1 MKTLGIITL
10 INVFAFFLFM
20 LFTPAVSQ
28 EISVEAGYKGPS
40 YGDTVTPLPSGEKSQ
55 NKLWWHDE
63 KWWAYLWNAREQHYS
78 IYMYDRQS
86 GSWEETEIRLDDRPR
101 SKADLLWDGNKLY
114 IATHRYSHYPETV
127 SESYAARLYRLS
139 YDQNAQQ
146 YILDHGFP
154 VNINN
159 MKSES
164 LTIAKDSSGQL
175 WITWT
180 AYESIWLN
188 RSLQNDTIWGEPF
201 VLPVATG
208 PVERD
213 DISAIVALPQGE
225 IGVMWSDQNDMAFY
239 FTVHRDSDAD
249 TVWQHLEVV
258 LKDDIL
264 GAIAD
269 DHINMAVAYKDS
281 ALYAVTKTSL
291 SGSNAPLI
299 YLLKRTSGGEW
310 SKFLVSER
318 EYRHAEPIVLL
329 NEESDQL
336 YILAM
341 SDNVAPQMIYL
352 KSTSTQNIHFA
363 PGLGAPVI
371 ASNPA
376 DLMNEPTS
384 TRQNL
389 NARTGLMV
397 MASDE
402 QSRHY
407 YYNYIDLGS
416 ERPQLL
422 SITPSHF
429 TSGQRVKLGG
439 IGFELVNSI
448 YINDSLIS
456 NYEIVSD
463 NIIYVTV
470 PDYIS
475 SGTIKVRNAF
485 GDSER
490 EFSRRYRIHTNST
503 GEGNILFFP
512 DQNAFDKNSTVQCAA
527 VPAPGWTFE
536 RWEGDLSGKAYLQ
549 TLLID
554 SEKSIQARFI
564 QQCDDA
570 TAGISHAWS
579 KSAFFTD
586 KLLIKSPL
594 FPSRSNGNYLVSI
607 TTLPPVGVDNI
618 TGHNLEWQHLN
629 TQVSTMGEFQT
640 DIWMARGQA
649 PAWDAVEAI
658 LADRSRSAIITVSQ
672 FSGTDSLVTGTLKAI
687 NSNLMPDSVK
697 VGGLSDQ
704 YSIVF
709 NKTFERSLAIHI
721 LVTEAQTHNPIVSN
735 RLHTKI
741 DAGSEQDTLSVYIF
755 DTPFCTNEKILSSY
769 FNTYSDWTLQS
780 VEVKGKTTISSVQN
794 ATHPDESSLV
804 IFPNYPNPF
813 NPSTRIRFQL
823 SKPGRWHVS
832 VYDILGREL
841 ARLFNRVFTAGTH
854 EFEWSAKNQQG
865 QPLSS
870 GIYFV
875 HFQSGTYVK
884 TVPVNLNR

>member
-10 INVFAFFLFM
+10 INVFVFLLFM
-20 LFTPAVSQ
+20 LLNPAVSQ

-40 YGDTVTPLPSGEKSQ
+40 YGDMVTPLPSGEKSQ
-55 NKLWWHDE
+55 SKLWWQDD
-63 KWWAYLWNAREQHYS
+63 KWWAYLWNGKEEHYS
-78 IYMYDRQS
+78 IYRYDPQNA
-86 GSWEETEIRLDDRPR
+86 SWQDTQVRLDDRPR

-127 SESYAARLYRLS
+127 SEFYAARLYRLS
-139 YDQNAQQ
+139 YDQNAEQ
-146 YILDHGFP
+146 YSLDAGFP

-164 LTIAKDSSGQL
+164 LTLAKDSSGQL

-188 RSLQNDTIWGEPF
+188 RSLQNDATWGEPF
-201 VLPVATG
+201 VLPLETG

-239 FTVHRDSDAD
+239 FTVHKDSDAD
-249 TVWQHLEVV
+249 TVWQHREVV

-269 DHINMAVAYKDS
+269 DHINMAVAYEDS
-281 ALYAVTKTSL
+281 TLYAVTKTSL

-299 YLLKRTSGGEW
+299 YLLKRSTGGEW
-310 SKFLVSER
+310 SKFPVSER

-341 SDNVAPQMIYL
+341 SDKVAPQMIYL
-352 KSTSTQNIHFA
+352 KSTSTRNIRFA

-371 ASNPA
+371 AGNAS
-376 DLMNEPTS
+376 DLLNEPTS
-384 TRQNL
+384 TKQNL
-389 NARTGLMV
+389 DAGTGLMV

-416 ERPQLL
+416 EKPQLL

-429 TSGQRVKLGG
+429 TGGQRVMLGG
-439 IGFELVNSI
+439 IGFESVNSI
-448 YINDSLIS
+448 FVNDSLIS
-456 NYEIVSD
+456 DYEIVSE

-475 SGTIKVRNAF
+475 SGKLRVRNAF

-490 EFSRRYRIHTNST
+490 DFSRRFRIHTIKT
-503 GEGNILFFP
+503 GEGNIVIFP

-527 VPAPGWTFE
+527 VPAPGWTFD
-536 RWEGDLSGKAYLQ
+536 RWEGDLSGKAYLES
-549 TLLID
+549 LLID
-554 SEKSIQARFI
+554 SEKTIHAHFI
-564 QQCDDA
+564 PRCDDA
-570 TAGISHAWS
+570 TAGISHTWS
-579 KSAFFTD
+579 KSAFFTN

-594 FPSRSNGNYLVSI
+594 FPSRSNGNYLVSV
-607 TTLPPVGVDNI
+607 TTLPPAGVDYI
-618 TGHNLEWQHLN
+618 TGHSLEWLRLN
-629 TQVSTMGEFQT
+629 TQVSTTGGFQT
-640 DIWMARGQA
+640 DIWMARGDG
-649 PAWDAVEAI
+649 PAWDAVTAI
-658 LADRSRSAIITVSQ
+658 LADRTKLAIITVSE
-672 FSGTDSLVTGTLKAI
+672 FSGTDSLVTGTLSAI
-687 NSNLMPDSVK
+687 NSNLMPDSTK
-697 VGGLSDQ
+697 VGGLSDR
-704 YSIVF
+704 YSVTF

-741 DAGSEQDTLSVYIF
+741 DAGSEQDTLSIYLF
-755 DTPFCTNEKILSSY
+755 DTPFCTNEKVLSSY

-794 ATHPDESSLV
+794 ATHPNESSLV
-804 IFPNYPNPF
+804 VFPNYPNPF

-823 SKPGRWHVS
+823 SQPGRWRVS

-841 ARLFNRVFTAGTH
+841 DRVFNRFFTAGNH
-854 EFEWSAKNQQG
+854 EFEWTAKNQQG

>member
-1 MKTLGIITL
+1 
-10 INVFAFFLFM
+10 M
-20 LFTPAVSQ
+20 LLTPAVSQ

-63 KWWAYLWNAREQHYS
+63 KWWAYLWNAREEHYS
-78 IYMYDRQS
+78 IYRYDRQS
-86 GSWEETEIRLDDRPR
+86 ASWKDTKITLDNRPR
-101 SKADLLWDGNKLY
+101 SKADVLSDGHKLY
-114 IATHRYSHYPETV
+114 IASHRYSHYPERV
-127 SESYAARLYRLS
+127 SEFYSTRLYRLT
-139 YDQNAQQ
+139 YNQNIQQ
-146 YILDHGFP
+146 YTLDDEFP

-164 LTIAKDSSGQL
+164 LTLAKDSRGKL

-180 AYESIWLN
+180 AYEQIWLN
-188 RSLQNDTIWGEPF
+188 RSLQNDATWRTPF
-201 VLPVATG
+201 VLPLETG

-213 DISAIVALPQGE
+213 DISAIVALPRGE

-239 FTVHRDSDAD
+239 FAVHKDSDAD
-249 TVWQHLEVV
+249 TVWQNREIV

-269 DHINMAVAYKDS
+269 DHINMAVAYEDS
-281 ALYAVTKTSL
+281 TLYAVTKTSL

-299 YLLKRTSGGEW
+299 YLLKRSTGGEW

-318 EYRHAEPIVLL
+318 EYRHTEPIVLL
-329 NEESDQL
+329 NEENDQL

-341 SDNVAPQMIYL
+341 SDKVTPQMVYL
-352 KSTSTQNIHFA
+352 KSTSTRNIRFA

-371 ASNPA
+371 ASNAA
-376 DLMNEPTS
+376 DLINEPSS
-384 TRQNL
+384 TKQNL
-389 NARTGLMV
+389 NATTGLMV

-407 YYNYIDLGS
+407 YYNYIDLGF
-416 ERPQLL
+416 EKPQLL

-429 TSGQRVKLGG
+429 TSGQRVMLGG
-439 IGFELVNSI
+439 IGFESVNSI
-448 YINDSLIS
+448 YVNDSLIS
-456 NYEIVSD
+456 DYEIISD

-475 SGTIKVRNAF
+475 TGKLRVRNAF

-490 EFSRRYRIHTNST
+490 EFSRRFRIHTTST

-527 VPAPGWTFE
+527 VPAPGWTFD

-554 SEKSIQARFI
+554 SEKSIQAHFI
-564 QQCDDA
+564 PQCDDA
-570 TAGISHAWS
+570 TAGITHAWS

-594 FPSRSNGNYLVSI
+594 FPSRSNGNYFVSI
-607 TTLPPVGVDNI
+607 TTLPPADVDNM

-629 TQVSTMGEFQT
+629 TQVSTTEEFQT
-640 DIWMARGQA
+640 DIWMARGDA

-658 LADRSRSAIITVSQ
+658 LADRTRLAIITVSE
-672 FSGTDSLVTGTLKAI
+672 FSGTDSLVTGTLSAI

-697 VGGLSDQ
+697 VDGLSDQ

-709 NKTFERSLAIHI
+709 NKAFERSLAIHI

-755 DTPFCTNEKILSSY
+755 DTPFCTNEKIVKSY

-780 VEVKGKTTISSVQN
+780 VEVKGKTRISSGQN
-794 ATHPDESSLV
+794 ATHPDESTLV

-823 SKPGRWHVS
+823 SQPGQWRVS

-841 ARLFNRVFTAGTH
+841 ARVFNRFITAGTH
-854 EFEWSAKNQQG
+854 EFEWTAKNQQG

-875 HFQSGTYVK
+875 RFQSGTYVRI
-884 TVPVNLNR
+884 VPVNLNR